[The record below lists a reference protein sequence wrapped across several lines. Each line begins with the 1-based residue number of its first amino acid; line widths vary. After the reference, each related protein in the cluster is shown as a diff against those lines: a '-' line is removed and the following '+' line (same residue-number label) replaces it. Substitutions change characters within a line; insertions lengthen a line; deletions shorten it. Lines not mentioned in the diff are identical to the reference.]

1 MFRVLF
7 AFNPARKPNFHGLNP
22 LRNCPDDLAQKVAHQ
37 EKTTICAI
45 WAFLSQWVCLPESR
59 YPGTQF
65 FWFIIIYPIEGTVS
79 DIPCLDKP
87 KNIMLFLIYI
97 VFLCIYMIYL
107 PQFPH
112 APVLLFFNLITTGKN
127 MVLPLTVRSLESGFE
142 WCPNP
147 LRVTG
152 KYMGVL
158 LDLMGNYNWQLAC
171 VGRVAGNNCINSG
184 LWWF

>member
-7 AFNPARKPNFHGLNP
+7 AFKPARKPNFHGLNP

-37 EKTTICAI
+37 EKTKMFAI
-45 WAFLSQWVCLPESR
+45 WAFLSQWFVYLKV
-59 YPGTQF
+59 GTQF

-97 VFLCIYMIYL
+97 AFVCIYMIYL

-112 APVLLFFNLITTGKN
+112 APVLLFFNLVTTGKN
-127 MVLPLTVRSLESGFE
+127 MVLPAMVTSL
-142 WCPNP
+142 
-147 LRVTG
+147 
-152 KYMGVL
+152 
-158 LDLMGNYNWQLAC
+158 
-171 VGRVAGNNCINSG
+171 
-184 LWWF
+184 